1 MARANGLSGPGCWAY
16 PDMLEV
22 GNIDGGYHENRAHFG
37 AWCVTSSP
45 LILSF
50 DLVDSTV
57 LKRVWSIISNTEAI
71 SVNQAWD
78 GDAGRL
84 LYSWDPAD
92 EITGAMPYY
101 VWVVPCDD
109 FDGEQLGWL
118 LKDTSK
124 GSELRWKVQDSEF
137 WNEPT
142 TKEPIHVTSPNGNPT
157 SGRVRNKGI
166 SE

>member
-22 GNIDGGYHENRAHFG
+22 GNMAGGYNENRAHFG

-57 LKRVWSIISNTEAI
+57 LKGVWSIISNTEAI

-92 EITGAMPYY
+92 EITRDMPYY

-109 FDGEQLGWL
+109 FDGEQLGWV

-142 TKEPIHVTSPNGNPT
+142 TKEPIHVTSPNGNPI
-157 SGRVRNKGI
+157 SGTVGSKGR
-166 SE
+166 